1 MKKFQI
7 TISSDKI
14 EAIAKFQNF
23 LDHNADYRLTH
34 GIRIDNDFEDSK
46 EYGDYCA
53 KELNDSFNE
62 FFNK

>member
-1 MKKFQI
+1 MNKFQI

-34 GIRIDNDFEDSK
+34 GIHIDNDYEESK
-46 EYGDYCA
+46 EYYDYC
-53 KELNDSFNE
+53 
-62 FFNK
+62 NK